1 MHVYDT
7 NGRRETVNSLL
18 FGTDSKIWIRDLS
31 NELCRLS
38 QGNKYGVK
46 PIDTIDLIT
55 NDEVPITSKVTYEN
69 FVRDY
74 RTLKSEPHRIILV
87 AGGES

>member
-1 MHVYDT
+1 MDL
-7 NGRRETVNSLL
+7 LL
-18 FGTDSKIWIRDLS
+18 FCADSEIWIRGLS
-31 NELCRLS
+31 NKLGRLTQRNS
-38 QGNKYGVK
+38 YGVK
-46 PIDTIDLIT
+46 LKDTIDFIAK
-55 NDEVPITSKVTYEN
+55 DEVPITSKVTYEN